1 MAIKLNTAGYE
12 HAESMIK
19 KAVEVEHV
27 SNNWEQVKPT
37 VDEELHYIEAH
48 SLDEYGQWF
57 LGINTEAPVEN
68 RSKYVYPFGDFKVV
82 HVSALIIAEEV
93 AGKKHQHEIKDVA
106 HQLLT
111 KIVHG
116 KGQ

>member
-1 MAIKLNTAGYE
+1 MAIKLNIPGFE

-19 KAVEVEHV
+19 KGVEVEHT
-27 SNNWEQVKPT
+27 SNNWEDVKPT
-37 VDEELHYIEAH
+37 VEEELHYIETH

-57 LGINTEAPVEN
+57 LGINTDAPEDK

-82 HVSALIIAEEV
+82 QESALIIAEEV
-93 AGKKHQHEIKDVA
+93 AGKKHHDEIKDVA

-111 KIVHG
+111 KLVHG

>member
-1 MAIKLNTAGYE
+1 
-12 HAESMIK
+12 MIK
-19 KAVEVEHV
+19 KGVEVEHT
-27 SNNWEQVKPT
+27 SNNWEEVKPT
-37 VDEELHYIEAH
+37 ADDELHYIETH

-57 LGINTEAPVEN
+57 LGINTDVAED
-68 RSKYVYPFGDFKVV
+68 RKSKYVYPFGDFKVV
-82 HVSALIIAEEV
+82 QKSALMVVEEV

-116 KGQ
+116 KRQ